1 MDGTPDDIDTRL
13 LIALSRDGRRPAA
26 QLAEELGLSRQSV
39 TERIKALE
47 ARGVIRGYRADVDPA
62 ALGYGIRAHLRLTL
76 NSTVGPAAEEDM
88 IRRLQES
95 PLVRSVHRVSGEDCF
110 MVDLVCRRLD
120 DVAGLLRELT
130 STRAVQSSRT
140 AFVLESLVD
149 KTGFGPLDPAWLP
162 LAAEERTA

>member
-1 MDGTPDDIDTRL
+1 METLPDEVDSRL

-26 QLAEELGLSRQSV
+26 DLAKELGLSRQSV

-47 ARGVIRGYRADVDPA
+47 ARGVIRGYRADIDPA
-62 ALGYGIRAHLRLTL
+62 ALGLGIRAHLRISL
-76 NSTVGPAAEEDM
+76 NCVIGPAAEQEM
-88 IRRLQES
+88 IGRLRQS

-130 STRAVQSSRT
+130 ATRAVQSSRT

-162 LAAEERTA
+162 VVAEEKTA